1 MVLRRYGG
9 VVRAVKAVEGAV
21 EVVEQPPP
29 VGEGLT
35 VQIASAGICGS
46 DLHLLQWGVPV
57 VLGHEMAGTLADGT
71 AVAVEPLDPCWR
83 CPACMAGA
91 HNLCERGASMV
102 YGVGR
107 DGGMAEKCLV
117 PEAAISR
124 LPAGLPPTDACLVE
138 PLAVAVHG
146 VRRGNVRAGQQV
158 AVIGGGTIGQLAVV
172 AVRASGAAVALEAR
186 HDRQLEVS
194 RELGAHAVSD
204 GYDVVLE
211 AAGTAS
217 ALKRAVEVCRPG
229 GTVVLLGTH
238 WDPPVMPAT
247 DISMKE
253 VTLVP
258 SYMYGRVGPS
268 RDFDTAVSLL
278 AGHPEVA
285 ALVISHR
292 FPLDAAADA
301 FETARDRSAGA
312 IKVVLEP

>member
-1 MVLRRYGG
+1 
-9 VVRAVKAVEGAV
+9 
-21 EVVEQPPP
+21 
-29 VGEGLT
+29 
-35 VQIASAGICGS
+35 
-46 DLHLLQWGVPV
+46 
-57 VLGHEMAGTLADGT
+57 
-71 AVAVEPLDPCWR
+71 
-83 CPACMAGA
+83 
-91 HNLCERGASMV
+91 
-102 YGVGR
+102 
-107 DGGMAEKCLV
+107 V
-117 PEAAISR
+117 PETAISR

-146 VRRGNVRAGQQV
+146 VRRGNVRGGQHV

-172 AVRASGAAVALEAR
+172 AARASGATVALEAR

-194 RELGAHAVSD
+194 RELGAHTVSD
-204 GYDVVLE
+204 GYEVVLE

-229 GTVVLLGTH
+229 GTVVLLGTY

-253 VTLVP
+253 VTVVP

-278 AGHPEVA
+278 AARPEVA